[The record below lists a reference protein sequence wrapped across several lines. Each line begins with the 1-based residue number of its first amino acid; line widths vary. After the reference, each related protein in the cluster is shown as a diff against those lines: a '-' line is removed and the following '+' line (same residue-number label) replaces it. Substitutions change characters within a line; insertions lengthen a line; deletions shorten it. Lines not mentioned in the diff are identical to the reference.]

1 MNTFNKCTT
10 DLELSHIEMTLSHIR
25 IAAPLQLSKLIA
37 CIETHGQIT
46 PVIVVPAATPHRFT
60 LMDGYL
66 RMSALQ
72 RLRQDIVKAEIWECS
87 EADALLS
94 LLSKNNERHWEAFE
108 EASALREL
116 QTRYQLSQEQI
127 SSQIGRTQSWISR
140 RLALLTV
147 LPDKLIHAVT
157 QGTISVWTAHRV
169 LVPMARAIPSHAE
182 CLLGYLNKNS
192 HGTREIA
199 DFFKHYQKTNQSSRQ
214 NMVIAP
220 ELFFKA
226 QQSLQAERKAKLLK
240 AGPEGRWRLILAT
253 ISSELKHLETLVPAL
268 FYDRQE
274 EKICQQLLLPLIRI
288 QNDLNR
294 ISIIS
299 KGQKDDRQNDASNHY
314 HATPIREE
322 LPAH

>member
-1 MNTFNKCTT
+1 MNTFTKHSE
-10 DLELSHIEMTLSHIR
+10 DLEYHCIELSLSHIR
-25 IAAPLQLSKLIA
+25 IAAPLQLSKLIVS
-37 CIETHGQIT
+37 IETHGQVT
-46 PVIVVPAATPHRFT
+46 PVIVVPAVTPRRFT

-72 RLRQDIVKAEIWECS
+72 RLRQDIVKTEIWECS

-94 LLSKNNERHWEAFE
+94 LLAKNSERHWEAFE

-127 SSQIGRTQSWISR
+127 AGQIGRTQSWISR

-182 CLLGYLNKNS
+182 YFLGYLNKNN

-199 DFFKHYQKTNQSSRQ
+199 DFFKHYQKSNQSSRQ
-214 NMVIAP
+214 NMVMQP
-220 ELFFKA
+220 GLFFKA

-253 ISSELKHLETLVPAL
+253 ISSELKHLETLVPQL

-274 EKICQQLLLPLIRI
+274 EKICQQLLLPLTKI
-288 QNDLNR
+288 QNDLHR
-294 ISIIS
+294 ISTLS
-299 KGQKDDRQNDASNHY
+299 KGQQDDRQNDASNHY
-314 HATPIREE
+314 HAAPIREE
-322 LPAH
+322 LPTH